1 MTDNFDLV
9 KYMYEAKLQV
19 GRQNDTLEDE
29 ANQTMEGVEAE
40 TSIEEVSIDALERMD
55 GLVPLKSLQNL
66 VKSAREVITD
76 LKADGFEDDEIFD
89 YIIERIKVLA

>member
-19 GRQNDTLEDE
+19 GRRNDTLEDE

-55 GLVPLKSLQNL
+55 GLVPQKSLQNL